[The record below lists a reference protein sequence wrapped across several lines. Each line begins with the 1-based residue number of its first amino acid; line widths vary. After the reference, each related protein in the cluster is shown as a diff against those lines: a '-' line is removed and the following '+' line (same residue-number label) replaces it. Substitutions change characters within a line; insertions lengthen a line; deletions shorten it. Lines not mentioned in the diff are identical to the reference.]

1 MPIDVVGLSVEY
13 FQINGAGCY
22 RPYVLSV
29 LSQNLHRF
37 LPCYLGLILSS
48 CYIVVSVMKR
58 LFVLDYYHTSE
69 SLTQLRYT
77 EADLLVSSD
86 ESVLDKNRFILRNA
100 VIRSLVT
107 TFTHTHTRLT
117 ALCPGL
123 PVWAGT
129 RKIKPIWILVKQL
142 TERALASAG
151 TCAGLQLTPDR

>member
-107 TFTHTHTRLT
+107 TFTHTHTHPFNGPLS
-117 ALCPGL
+117 
-123 PVWAGT
+123 GT
-129 RKIKPIWILVKQL
+129 
-142 TERALASAG
+142 
-151 TCAGLQLTPDR
+151 TCMSWY